1 MSYRFERNNYP
12 GEQLFQ
18 WWQGLDDHRADR
30 AALRRG
36 ASVAA
41 ISISPAYQKFHRRL
55 LASKVIEP
63 LGNWQRDRLAA
74 AAGLLAHVK
83 NDTEGTELAVSFSQP
98 AAGGDRPA
106 VSELRFVRLLES
118 PDLDALFTGLRRALP
133 LTGHT
138 VDVIKLTND
147 VLNWGDA
154 VKKRWA
160 YEYLWPTNS

>member
-1 MSYRFERNNYP
+1 MSHRFDRNNHA
-12 GEQLFQ
+12 GEQLLQ

-30 AALRRG
+30 AVLRRC

-41 ISISPAYQKFHRRL
+41 ISISPAYQRFYRSL
-55 LASKVIEP
+55 LAKKAIDTLSNRQK
-63 LGNWQRDRLAA
+63 DRLAA
-74 AAGLLAHVK
+74 AAGLLAYVK
-83 NDTEGTELAVSFSQP
+83 NDTEGTEIAVSFSQP
-98 AAGGDRPA
+98 AAASDRPP

-133 LTGHT
+133 LTSHS

-147 VLNWGDA
+147 VLTWGDA